1 MSADLQVISALALQ
15 WAGANWMPVA
25 VLIISLAA
33 VSILAPRA
41 WRQLGARDP
50 RPDTGPLPDLE
61 ALIRQALRDELI
73 QHGLEPPGDK
83 ETSCP

>member
-1 MSADLQVISALALQ
+1 LNTDLQVISALALQ

-33 VSILAPRA
+33 ASILLPRI

-50 RPDTGPLPDLE
+50 QPDTRPLPGVQEMHDTW
-61 ALIRQALRDELI
+61 IRQEQR
-73 QHGLEPPGDK
+73 
-83 ETSCP
+83 